1 MVRRGRRGSVLS
13 SVIGLNLLVSLQA
26 GAVNFTSVSQ
36 FFSPS
41 FGGTGWLEW
50 SGAGYFPSPGSVGL
64 CEYPQQPKLWLTSLP

>member
-36 FFSPS
+36 FCFPPT

-50 SGAGYFPSPGSVGL
+50 SGAGYFPFPGSVGL
-64 CEYPQQPKLWLTSLP
+64 C